1 MNEPS
6 GIKGRNEMRDEKFEL
21 KHGCAKV
28 LFASGGLLF
37 CPIPQVWAQSVSATP
52 EAAAPKDAVASPE
65 TAPPAPGTLD
75 QIVVTAQKRKQFAQS
90 APVAVTAISGDTLV
104 KAGVQSSNEVAD
116 LTSGLK
122 ISPVFGTGNIPNI
135 SIRGVGLND
144 FSDYNESP
152 SAVYV
157 DEVYKG
163 ALASLDFQLFDI
175 SRVEVLKGPQGTL
188 FGRNAT
194 GGLIHYITKQP
205 TFTPEGFARLS
216 AGSFGDRKV
225 EGAFGGPFSESV
237 AGRLSVMVHQNN
249 GTQQNQNTAPGAQD
263 ANQVDLKALR
273 GQLKFEFTDSSS
285 LLLSAETSSNRNKG
299 GNPYRY
305 APSAAGPDGLSVLS
319 PNPNHAAV
327 VGTGNLNDIRVSPG
341 LFVNSDYDSMTA
353 RLNVGLGNKLEL
365 ISITNGQKF
374 KKRQQQDCDS
384 STANPFNASGD
395 DQPTGQQFC
404 ITRFNSNT
412 RQFSQEL
419 RLERD
424 SGDLK
429 WNAGLYYFD
438 LKTDGS
444 QTLSGSVAE
453 FLFGGLP
460 ALGSGLQGTTTY
472 DTKTKSWAVFGGAEY
487 KLSDSLA
494 FNGGLRY
501 TDDRKD
507 MDQTRLIGVV
517 GPGGLPVDPATQ
529 HSTDTSYL
537 AKLVW
542 NASRDVMLY
551 GGVSTGY
558 KAGTFNTGFGPV
570 NAATYSVKPEKLT
583 SFEIGFKSEF
593 ADRTHRIN
601 GALFHYN
608 YKDSQAFAF
617 KNLTQTIF
625 NADAVVDGAEVEYSG
640 YWTKALLV
648 SVGVGLLD
656 TKVKNV
662 EDGVGT
668 IRDRKMVLAPKVA
681 ANIMARYTMD
691 LANGGNLAFQL
702 DGNYSSSMYFDSLN
716 QPATSTGSTYKLN
729 SRVSWSPDKNWEV
742 AFYVKNMTNQL
753 NKIYAFDLTADL
765 GYVQE
770 VYSAPRTYGLSV
782 TRKF

>member
-1 MNEPS
+1 MYEQS
-6 GIKGRNEMRDEKFEL
+6 GMSGCGARSKEL
-21 KHGCAKV
+21 LALRHGCAKV

-37 CPIPQVWAQSVSATP
+37 WPIPQASAQAVAATP
-52 EAAAPKDAVASPE
+52 EAAPPKDATGSPE
-65 TAPPAPGTLD
+65 TAPPAPGMLD

-90 APVAVTAISGDTLV
+90 APLAVTAISGDTLV
-104 KAGVQSSNEVAD
+104 KAGVQSSNDVAD

-205 TFTPEGFARLS
+205 TFTPDGFARFS
-216 AGSFGDRKV
+216 VGSFGDRNV
-225 EGAFGGPFSESV
+225 EGALGGPLSESV
-237 AGRLSVMVHQNN
+237 AGRVSVLVHKNS
-249 GTQQNQNTAPGAQD
+249 GIQQNQNTAPGAED
-263 ANQVDLKALR
+263 ANQIDLKALR
-273 GQLKFEFTDSSS
+273 GQLKFEIADNSS

-305 APSAAGPDGLSVLS
+305 APSVTGPDGLSVLA

-327 VGTGNLNDIRVSPG
+327 VGTSNLNDIRVSPG
-341 LFVNSDYDSMTA
+341 LFVNSDYDSATA
-353 RLNVGLGNKLEL
+353 RLTVGLGNKLEL
-365 ISITNGQKF
+365 ISITNAQNF

-395 DQPTGQQFC
+395 DQPSGDQFC

-444 QTLSGSVAE
+444 QTLTGSVAT
-453 FLFGGLP
+453 FQFGAP
-460 ALGSGLQGTTTY
+460 SGTTTY
-472 DTKTKSWAVFGGAEY
+472 DTETKSWAVFGGAEY

-494 FNGGLRY
+494 LNGGLRY

-517 GPGGLPVDPATQ
+517 PGGLAVAPATQ
-529 HSTDTSYL
+529 HSKDTSYL

-570 NAATYSVKPEKLT
+570 DLASYSVKPEKLT
-583 SFEIGFKSEF
+583 SFEVGFKSEF
-593 ADRTHRIN
+593 ADRRHRIN
-601 GALFHYN
+601 GALFHYD

-625 NADAVVDGAEVEYSG
+625 NADAVVNGAEIEYSG

-662 EDGVGT
+662 QDGSGA
-668 IRDRKMVLAPKVA
+668 IRDRQMVLAPKTTVNA
-681 ANIMARYTMD
+681 MARYTVDMS
-691 LANGGNLAFQL
+691 NGGNVAFQM

-716 QPATSTGSTYKLN
+716 QPATKAGPTYKLN
-729 SRVSWSPDKNWEV
+729 SRISWSPDKSWEA
-742 AFYVKNMTNQL
+742 AFFVKNMTNQI
-753 NKIYAFDLTADL
+753 NKIYAFDLTADV

>member
-1 MNEPS
+1 A
-6 GIKGRNEMRDEKFEL
+6 I
-21 KHGCAKV
+21 
-28 LFASGGLLF
+28 
-37 CPIPQVWAQSVSATP
+37 
-52 EAAAPKDAVASPE
+52 
-65 TAPPAPGTLD
+65 
-75 QIVVTAQKRKQFAQS
+75 
-90 APVAVTAISGDTLV
+90 TAISGESLV
-104 KAGVQSSNEVAD
+104 KAGVTTSNQIAD

-175 SRVEVLKGPQGTL
+175 ARVEVLKGPQGTL

-194 GGLIHYITKQP
+194 GGLIHYITEKP
-205 TFTPEGFARLS
+205 TFTPNGFARIS
-216 AGSFGDRKV
+216 GGSFGDVKV
-225 EGAFGGPFSESV
+225 EGAYGGPLSESV
-237 AGRLSVMVHQNN
+237 AGRLSVMVHKNN
-249 GTQQNQNTAPGAQD
+249 GVQQNQNTAPGAED
-263 ANQVDLKALR
+263 GNQIDLKALR
-273 GQLKFEFTDSSS
+273 GQLNFELTDTAS

-305 APSAAGPDGLSVLS
+305 APSEKGADGLSVLS
-319 PNPNHAAV
+319 PNPNNDKNI
-327 VGTGNLNDIRVSPG
+327 GSSNLNDIRVSPG

-353 RLNVGLGNKLEL
+353 RLTVGLGNNLEL

-374 KKRQQQDCDS
+374 KKRMQQDCDS
-384 STANPFNASGD
+384 STVNPFNASGD

-404 ITRFNSNT
+404 ITNFDANT

-419 RLERD
+419 RLERA
-424 SGDLK
+424 SGDLR
-429 WNAGLYYFD
+429 WNAGLFYFD

-444 QTLSGSVAE
+444 QKLSGSVAE
-453 FLFGGLP
+453 YLFGGLP
-460 ALGSGLQGTTTY
+460 ALGSGLSSTTTY
-472 DTKTKSWAVFGGAEY
+472 DTKTKSWAAFGEAEY
-487 KLSDSLA
+487 KLSETLA

-501 TDDRKD
+501 TDDHKD
-507 MDQTRLIGVV
+507 MNQARLVGVV

-570 NAATYSVKPEKLT
+570 DPATYSVKPEKLT
-583 SFEIGFKSEF
+583 SYEVGFKTEF
-593 ADRTHRIN
+593 ADRTHRVN
-601 GALFHYN
+601 GSLFHYN
-608 YKDSQAFAF
+608 YKDSQAFAY
-617 KNLTQTIF
+617 KDLTQTIF
-625 NADAVVDGAEVEYSG
+625 NADAIVNGAELEYSG

-648 SVGVGLLD
+648 SAGVGVLD
-656 TKVKNV
+656 TTVKDV
-662 EDGVGT
+662 QDASGA
-668 IRDRKMVLAPKVA
+668 IRDREMVLAPKFA
-681 ANIMARYTMD
+681 ANVMVRYTMG
-691 LANGGNLAFQL
+691 LSSGGNLVFQM
-702 DGNYSSSMYFDSLN
+702 DGNYSSSMWFDSLN
-716 QPATSTGSTYKLN
+716 QPATKTGSTYKLN
-729 SRVSWSPDKNWEV
+729 GIVSWSPDKYWDA
-742 AFYVKNMTNQL
+742 AFYIKNMTNQI

-770 VYSAPRTYGLSV
+770 VYSAPRTFGVSLN
-782 TRKF
+782 RKF